1 VALDSLSTADLG
13 AGRLDGLTR
22 ALKAGVSRG
31 WRPVVLPIVTAA
43 LALAAWEALVR
54 VRRIP
59 SAILPPPTEVAQ
71 TLVAV
76 HGLLLEHAWP
86 TLVETVAGFLLAAV
100 VGMVVA
106 IAITYS
112 RPIREALY
120 PLLVVFQLIPKVA
133 LAPLFIVWLGIGT
146 SSRLMFALFISFF
159 PVVISGVAGLRS
171 TDPELLDLSATMGGT
186 RWQTFLK
193 IRFPIALPHL
203 MAGVKVA
210 VTLAVVGAVV
220 GEFVGASE
228 GLGYVLLL
236 ANGQLDAPLL
246 FADLILMSAIGI
258 ALFILVDAAE
268 ALLIPWH
275 ASRRAGTPL
284 TTA

>member
-1 VALDSLSTADLG
+1 ADLG

-54 VRRIP
+54 MRRIP

-120 PLLVVFQLIPKVA
+120 PPLVVVEFITSQAGLGYLIVFATSRAETAAIMAAILVLCVIGLVLYGVVA
-133 LAPLFIVWLGIGT
+133 LAERV
-146 SSRLMFALFISFF
+146 M
-159 PVVISGVAGLRS
+159 
-171 TDPELLDLSATMGGT
+171 
-186 RWQTFLK
+186 
-193 IRFPIALPHL
+193 
-203 MAGVKVA
+203 
-210 VTLAVVGAVV
+210 
-220 GEFVGASE
+220 
-228 GLGYVLLL
+228 
-236 ANGQLDAPLL
+236 
-246 FADLILMSAIGI
+246 
-258 ALFILVDAAE
+258 
-268 ALLIPWH
+268 
-275 ASRRAGTPL
+275 L
-284 TTA
+284 TWYHGDR